1 MFSFLHAFGGR
12 RREHLSRTRETAHG
26 AGLDGEI
33 ETISRGTLALRILI
47 VLGALA
53 AALALA
59 WLWLSPTRV
68 ETMVVKH
75 LAISPGPLALDDS
88 TRLLGF
94 LISMLPMSVLFYALY
109 EAFRLLS
116 DVARGQVFTGTMTV
130 RLRRIGLAVIALG
143 LVRPLSAALVG
154 VALTSAR
161 APGARELAIGVSFD
175 DYMIALFGGLI
186 LILAQVMLQATR
198 LADEHRQIV

>member
-1 MFSFLHAFGGR
+1 
-12 RREHLSRTRETAHG
+12 
-26 AGLDGEI
+26 
-33 ETISRGTLALRILI
+33 LALRILI
-47 VLGALA
+47 VLGAIA

-59 WLWLSPTRV
+59 WLWLSPVRV

-75 LAISPGPLALDDS
+75 LAISPGPLALDDG

-94 LISMLPMSVLFYALY
+94 LISMLPMSALFYALF

-116 DVARGQVFTGTMTV
+116 DVASGQVFTPMMTV
-130 RLRRIGLAVIALG
+130 RLRRIGLAVIVLG
-143 LVRPLSAALVG
+143 LMRPLSAALVG